1 VAKRLT
7 NKTVA
12 LPSGGDPST
21 TAVPKRRPPPRNGCA
36 VSTLDAGQ
44 TIVVVEQ
51 NIAAALSLAQRVYII
66 NNGHIVETMSKK
78 DLRARP
84 EVLHRY
90 LGV

>member
-1 VAKRLT
+1 MAKRLT

-12 LPSGGDPST
+12 LPSGEAPT

-51 NIAAALSLAQRVYII
+51 TIAAALSLAQRVYII
-66 NNGHIVETMSKK
+66 NNGHIVENL
-78 DLRARP
+78 DVRQVREDP
-84 EVLHRY
+84 EVLHRH